1 MLSRARQAAKDEARE
16 FLEPVLDED
25 FGIWSSKAVETIQRD
40 VKTQTHA
47 YQSRPRVSK
56 SCHIDDNRNNRMQR
70 MKAETTALRV
80 EHWVGQEVVD
90 IDGHGGE
97 HHEPASLPMSSVSPE
112 CHRKRNHNVKREVR
126 DGRCCEHLG
135 WRHASCSSTH
145 LAHAASANLGG
156 DTVGTEGG
164 AGF

>member
-112 CHRKRNHNVKREVR
+112 CHRKRNHNVKREVS
-126 DGRCCEHLG
+126 DGRGCEHLG
-135 WRHASCSSTH
+135 WRARGD
-145 LAHAASANLGG
+145 LGHG
-156 DTVGTEGG
+156 LSLN
-164 AGF
+164 